1 MMQVNRWLAAGLGV
15 MALGVGWTA
24 YGVIQMNVTGDIF
37 TDNTLGLG
45 VVTMVMAF
53 FILRR
58 GRRGRS
64 GSM

>member
-1 MMQVNRWLAAGLGV
+1 MGV
-15 MALGVGWTA
+15 MALGVGWTV
-24 YGVIQMNVTGDIF
+24 YGVVQMNVTGDIF